1 MSKKLII
8 LTILLSLSLMIGI
21 AYADS
26 DTMTGTLSAMLDED
40 SGTATAMFVGYVE
53 GNPVIIGPSTW
64 ECSAKEFSDASAED
78 IAKQLCG
85 SDHDLKKVTKST
97 HTDKE
102 VVAEVVIQSQKAPIL
117 VGR

>member
-1 MSKKLII
+1 MSKKLILLAI
-8 LTILLSLSLMIGI
+8 LVSLPLMIGTV
-21 AYADS
+21 YGD

-40 SGTATAMFVGYVE
+40 NGTVTAMFVGYSE

-64 ECSAKEFSDASAED
+64 ESSAQEFSDASAED
-78 IAKQLCG
+78 IANQLCG
-85 SDHDLKKVTKST
+85 ADHNLKRVQRST

-102 VVAEVVIQSQKAPIL
+102 VVAEVIITSQDAPIL